1 MKSECDRDLLRIA
14 TVGNRWELL
23 LPPAKLTLHF
33 LTLKKRNFQ
42 QRRVYVRRNRIK
54 RLFNETLTPTTID
67 DNVNSQEAGIKR
79 VRDWC

>member
-33 LTLKKRNFQ
+33 LTLEKRNFQ
-42 QRRVYVRRNRIK
+42 QRKV
-54 RLFNETLTPTTID
+54 
-67 DNVNSQEAGIKR
+67 
-79 VRDWC
+79 